1 MRVLAAGLGFFL
13 CLPALAQDPA
23 AAAPRARPVRVIEVK
38 GPIGPGL
45 VPKVREALEA
55 SDPDRLPAGA
65 VLFLDSA
72 GGDGM
77 AAIEIGRLVRAAK
90 AQVFVRGKCWSA
102 CVLVLAAGVVRG
114 APDRAVGIH
123 RPRLTTFVKD
133 IGVVDINPSSNPNA
147 AKALEIADRRIADYL
162 HDMGMPD
169 ALYKAMMAT
178 PSDQNRR
185 LGAEELREFG
195 LAGIETAYGEAQA
208 ERVTARYKVTAQEY
222 AARAPQAQDK
232 CLTPTATSAEFVR
245 CYNRVL
251 RTGE

>member
-1 MRVLAAGLGFFL
+1 MRLPAALVALLLAAS
-13 CLPALAQDPA
+13 ALAQDPA
-23 AAAPRARPVRVIEVK
+23 PPPRPRPVRVIEVK

-55 SDPDRLPAGA
+55 ADPDRLPAGA
-65 VLFLDSA
+65 VLFLDSR
-72 GGDGM
+72 GGDGL
-77 AAIEIGRLVRAAK
+77 AAIEIGRLVRSAK

-102 CVLVLAAGVVRG
+102 CVFILAAGVVRG

-133 IGVVDINPSSNPNA
+133 IGMVDINPSSNPKA

-162 HDMGMPD
+162 RDMGMPD

-178 PSDQNRR
+178 PSDQNRL
-185 LGAEELREFG
+185 LGSEELREFA
-195 LAGIETAYGEAQA
+195 LSGIETAYGEAQA
-208 ERVTARYKVTAQEY
+208 ESVTARYKVTAQEY
-222 AARAPQAQDK
+222 AVRAPQAQDK